1 MLVMEEVPGLRSP
14 EPNMEAEASNPRMWD
29 VGMGVEGRHGKQSS
43 LALWQMYMIPTLEL
57 A

>member
-1 MLVMEEVPGLRSP
+1 MLVMEEVPGQRSP

-29 VGMGVEGRHGKQSS
+29 VEMGVEGRHGKQSS